1 MDFIRDFVD
10 PGLFVSH
17 LINFLI
23 LFFLFK
29 HFLGDHLTN
38 AIKTRREQMAKMEN
52 VDAEYEKII
61 NTAEWEKKKIIDEAL
76 AHKNNVVA
84 QAEQTAT
91 LKADKIIADAGARA
105 SNIETEAQE
114 KAGHIQKELE
124 DGFVDGVKKT
134 AHTVVKKL
142 FDKDV
147 KLQEEYLVELAKE
160 FSK

>member
-61 NTAEWEKKKIIDEAL
+61 NTAE
-76 AHKNNVVA
+76 
-84 QAEQTAT
+84 
-91 LKADKIIADAGARA
+91 
-105 SNIETEAQE
+105 
-114 KAGHIQKELE
+114 
-124 DGFVDGVKKT
+124 
-134 AHTVVKKL
+134 
-142 FDKDV
+142 
-147 KLQEEYLVELAKE
+147 
-160 FSK
+160 